1 MSNDQEQVDRRSS
14 EGRINLAERRTF
26 RPGQYIFREGEIGDL
41 AYVVCFGKVEIVK
54 KRDGQE
60 VVLGTLGEGAMF
72 GEMALIDNEPRMA
85 SARATDGNVELLVVA
100 RDTFQRK
107 LSSLDPFTRGLIK
120 ILAQNVRANN
130 L

>member
-1 MSNDQEQVDRRSS
+1 
-14 EGRINLAERRTF
+14 
-26 RPGQYIFREGEIGDL
+26 
-41 AYVVCFGKVEIVK
+41 
-54 KRDGQE
+54 
-60 VVLGTLGEGAMF
+60 MF